1 MADTICDDTGT
12 KKYQFNSCHNVTFN
26 QFKNGVT
33 YVNLMEENVKVLK
46 KALN

>member
-1 MADTICDDTGT
+1 MADTICDDTELRNT
-12 KKYQFNSCHNVTFN
+12 SLIHATNVTFN

-33 YVNLMEENVKVLK
+33 YVSLMEENVKVLK